1 MDLIRFSPLI
11 DVPLVVLTVAGF
23 LRHFHK
29 WAKTSDVAAEV
40 DLATRL
46 PKARSRV
53 VVLFATL
60 LLVCWFAN
68 VAVWLFYAL
77 LLGAGLV
84 VLAVT
89 GGDAMGGDF
98 GLLLVGYVIR
108 EWCFDFPQ
116 IVLQP
121 PKPGEAPAPEPAA
134 RGDLTGKQGVTVC
147 PCSPFGEARIDGV
160 KVAVSSFD
168 GRLIDAGARVAV
180 NAYRNGQPCV
190 SLIPENPPE

>member
-11 DVPLVVLTVAGF
+11 DVPLVALTVASF
-23 LRHFHK
+23 LRHFHT

-40 DLATRL
+40 DLAARL
-46 PKARSRV
+46 PTARSRV
-53 VVLFATL
+53 VALCASL

-68 VAVWLFYAL
+68 AAVWLFYAL

-108 EWCFDFPQ
+108 EWCFDFPRMM
-116 IVLQP
+116 LQP
-121 PKPGEAPAPEPAA
+121 PWQREVQPPETLD
-134 RGDLTGKQGVTVC
+134 RGDLKGKQGMTIC
-147 PCSPFGEARIDGV
+147 PCCPFGEARIDGV

-168 GRLIDAGARVAV
+168 GRVIDGGVRVVV
-180 NAYRNGQPCV
+180 NAYRK
-190 SLIPENPPE
+190 

>member
-60 LLVCWFAN
+60 LLVCLFAN
-68 VAVWLFYAL
+68 VAVWLFYSL

-84 VLAVT
+84 VMVVT

-108 EWCFDFPQ
+108 EWCFDCPHM
-116 IVLQP
+116 VLQP
-121 PKPGEAPAPEPAA
+121 PKPGEAPVPEPAA
-134 RGDLTGKQGVTVC
+134 RGDLTGK
-147 PCSPFGEARIDGV
+147 
-160 KVAVSSFD
+160 
-168 GRLIDAGARVAV
+168 
-180 NAYRNGQPCV
+180 
-190 SLIPENPPE
+190 

>member
-11 DVPLVVLTVAGF
+11 DVPLVALTVAGF
-23 LRHFHK
+23 LRHFRT
-29 WAKTSDVAAEV
+29 WATVSDVAAEV
-40 DLATRL
+40 NLATRL
-46 PKARSRV
+46 PTARSRV
-53 VVLFATL
+53 VALFTTL
-60 LLVCWFAN
+60 LLVCWLAN

-89 GGDAMGGDF
+89 GEDAMGGGF

-108 EWCFDFPQ
+108 EWCFDFPHV
-116 IVLQP
+116 VLQP
-121 PKPGEAPAPEPAA
+121 PKPGEAPAPEAPVQ
-134 RGDLTGKQGVTVC
+134 GNLTGKQGVTTC

-168 GRLIDAGARVAV
+168 GRLIDAGVRVVV

-190 SLIPENPPE
+190 ERLP